1 VPAAGWVALAV
12 AVLGGLSLRAIAS
25 PGPGM
30 PPLPAFSALD
40 SEAYRYATATG
51 SATSEILLVGSS
63 LVRYGVREDLL
74 AEDLGAHPGDHDLLV
89 FNAALDGG
97 KLWEA
102 LRLVD
107 AMPPS
112 RAPGRRLAV
121 LEVNRV
127 SSETGLLPHPY
138 QDARLRAQ
146 GLPARPPGLRSAW
159 DAFWEQIPPRQDAE
173 TWAQQAL
180 YGTIGRRV
188 PGLVPVPHALPRVLW
203 MLTPAQQA
211 RAARDKQPVDM
222 ARGMH
227 HSVRSTPEVL
237 KLLVATLHQHGFKV
251 LLLETPLHGAMLDTM
266 AEHPLGAESERAYR
280 AAVLDPAASG
290 ADDVL
295 AFDRT
300 RDIGGDD
307 GMLLDYGHLVP
318 AGAALLTH
326 RLAEHLL
333 HSPIWGD

>member
-1 VPAAGWVALAV
+1 
-12 AVLGGLSLRAIAS
+12 
-25 PGPGM
+25 M
-30 PPLPAFSALD
+30 PPLPAFAALD
-40 SEAYRYATATG
+40 SEAYRYAVATG
-51 SATSEILLVGSS
+51 SASSEVLLVGSS

-74 AEDLGAHPGDHDLLV
+74 AEDLGDHAAPHPPDPQTPGPAGHDLLV

-112 RAPGRRLAV
+112 RASKRRLAV

-127 SSETGLLPHPY
+127 SSETALLPHPY

-146 GLPARPPGLRSAW
+146 GLPVRPVGLRSAAE
-159 DAFWEQIPPRQDAE
+159 AFWEQVPPRQDAE

-180 YGTIGRRV
+180 YGAIGPHV
-188 PGLVPVPHALPRVLW
+188 PHLVPVPHALPRVLW

-222 ARGMH
+222 GRGMR
-227 HSVRSTPEVL
+227 HSLRQTPEVL
-237 KLLVATLHQHGFKV
+237 KLLVAALHQHGFKV
-251 LLLETPLHGAMLDTM
+251 LLLQTPLHGAMLDAM
-266 AEHPLGAESERAYR
+266 AEHPLAAESERAYR
-280 AAVLDPAASG
+280 AAVLDPRASG

-300 RDIGGDD
+300 PEIGGDD

-326 RLAEHLL
+326 RLAAHLL
-333 HSPIWGD
+333 HSPIWADGAGR